1 MSVTWNPR
9 VRNLVLISGGV
20 LLAGAGLWWRMSP
33 GHPSDPAGHG
43 HEHPVEVLQVS
54 HAAVPVLIEMPAEKW
69 EAAGIKLELVH
80 QASFVETIALTG
92 KVALNEDRISHVFP
106 LVEGRVEEVKVQFGQ
121 HVQPGDVLVVVQSKE
136 VGHAK
141 LQLFQD
147 RQQLD
152 LATMKD
158 KWTQE
163 SSTNTLA
170 MLELIRS
177 DASIEAI
184 EGKLRD
190 RPLGEYR
197 EKLMSAYLD
206 LYRAKLHY
214 DRLMPLAKD
223 GAIPGKQ
230 LVEAEAARNAARA
243 TLQSLVEQISHEARQ
258 AATISTQMMK
268 ELQTRVAVDETTL
281 LVMGFPRSELAEV
294 NPVKLGEAISHYTIR
309 APFAGTVIA
318 KDVTQLEHVRPE
330 NQIMSIA
337 DLSSVWVSA
346 DIYERHLPQLQ
357 ELAGKEIQLR
367 SASWPG
373 RTFAAT
379 VFYTGDIVQEASRTV
394 ALRARAE
401 NTGGL
406 LKPGMFVNIEIAETK
421 ADVLQVP
428 ATALQEHE
436 GKTFVFV
443 RRNDHEFE
451 RRDVQTGRRNAAAV
465 EITEGLKPEEQVA
478 VEGGFALKS
487 QLLAELLAG
496 D

>member
-1 MSVTWNPR
+1 MPHR
-9 VRNLVLISGGV
+9 PA
-20 LLAGAGLWWRMSP
+20 AG
-33 GHPSDPAGHG
+33 D
-43 HEHPVEVLQVS
+43 HPVEAVQVS
-54 HAAVPVLIEMPAEKW
+54 HAAVPSLIEMPAEKW
-69 EAAGIKLELVH
+69 AAAGIKLQPV
-80 QASFVETIALTG
+80 QKAAFQETIALTG

-106 LVEGRVEEVKVQFGQ
+106 LVEGRVEQVKVQFGQ
-121 HVQPGDVLVVVQSKE
+121 HVKQGDVLVVVQSKE

-147 RQQLD
+147 RQQLE
-152 LATMKD
+152 LASMKD

-163 SSTNTLA
+163 SSTNALA

-184 EGKLRD
+184 EAKLRD

-214 DRLMPLAKD
+214 DRLSPLAKD

-230 LVEAEAARNAARA
+230 LVEAEAARNAART
-243 TLQSLVEQISHEARQ
+243 TLQSLVEQLSYETRQ
-258 AATISTQMMK
+258 TATISAQAVK

-281 LVMGFPRSELAEV
+281 LVMGFPQSELLEV
-294 NPVKLGEAISHYTIR
+294 NPAKLGESISHYTIR
-309 APFAGTVIA
+309 APFAGTIIS
-318 KDVTQLEHVRPE
+318 KDVTQLEHVRPDS
-330 NQIMSIA
+330 QILSIA
-337 DLSSVWVSA
+337 DLSTVWVSA

-357 ELAGKEIQLR
+357 ELAGKEILLR
-367 SASWPG
+367 SSSWPG
-373 RTFAAT
+373 RTFTAT

-394 ALRARAE
+394 ALRARAD
-401 NTGGL
+401 NATGL
-406 LKPGMFVNIEIAETK
+406 LKPGMFVNIDIAESV
-421 ADVLQVP
+421 AGVLQVP
-428 ATALQEHE
+428 ITALQDHE

-443 RRNDHEFE
+443 KRSDHEFE
-451 RRDVQTGRRNAAAV
+451 RRDVQTGRRNETAV
-465 EITEGLKPEEQVA
+465 EISSGLMPDEEIA

-487 QLLAELLAG
+487 QMLAELLAG

>member
-1 MSVTWNPR
+1 MSITWSPR
-9 VRNLVLISGGV
+9 VRNAVLISAGV
-20 LLAGAGLWWRMSP
+20 LVAGAGLWWRMSTTP
-33 GHPSDPAGHG
+33 VAGPSNHS
-43 HEHPVEVLQVS
+43 HEHPAEALQVS
-54 HAAVPVLIEMPAEKW
+54 HAAAPVLIEMPAERW
-69 EAAGIKLELVH
+69 EAAGIKL
-80 QASFVETIALTG
+80 QPAQKTSFQETIALTG

-121 HVQPGDVLVVVQSKE
+121 QVQSGDVLVVVQSKE

-147 RQQLD
+147 RQHLE
-152 LATMKD
+152 LAVMKD

-163 SSTNTLA
+163 SSTNALA

-184 EGKLRD
+184 EEKLRN

-197 EKLMSAYLD
+197 EKLMSAYLE

-214 DRLMPLAKD
+214 DRLKPLAKD

-230 LVEAEAARNAARA
+230 LVEAEAVRNAART
-243 TLQSLVEQISHEARQ
+243 TLQSLVEQLSQETRQ
-258 AATISTQMMK
+258 TATISAQMVK

-281 LVMGFPRSELAEV
+281 LVMGFPQNELAEV
-294 NPVKLGEAISHYTIR
+294 NPAKLGESISHYTIR
-309 APFAGTVIA
+309 APFSGTIIS
-318 KDVTQLEHVRPE
+318 KDVTPLEHVRPE
-330 NQIMSIA
+330 SQILSIA
-337 DLSSVWVSA
+337 DLSTVWVSA
-346 DIYERHLPQLQ
+346 DIYERHLPHLQ

-394 ALRARAE
+394 ALRARA
-401 NTGGL
+401 NNAGGL
-406 LKPGMFVNIEIAETK
+406 LKPGMFVNIEIEEAV
-421 ADVLQVP
+421 AGVLQVP
-428 ATALQEHE
+428 VTAIQEHE

-443 RRNDHEFE
+443 KRSEHEFE
-451 RRDVQTGRRNAAAV
+451 RRDVQTGRRNETAV
-465 EITEGLKPEEQVA
+465 EIIAGLNPEEPVA
-478 VEGGFALKS
+478 VEGCFALKS
-487 QLLAELLAG
+487 QMLAELLSG
-496 D
+496 E